1 MREDEDDYRSVALFA
16 LYFDFI
22 EKDKEKARAKYKFA
36 ARQGF
41 SEAQYCYAQKLKLG
55 EGGKQNLLKARLYF
69 QLAADQGHPKAQH
82 EYASMLLSGEG
93 GEKDEEK
100 AHHYFKLAQTQNNK
114 VIMSSEQDFNATEN
128 SIKRAADGGSAQCQY
143 LYAIMLYLDENRT
156 EDALEEARHYC
167 KLAAD
172 EGYSPAQS
180 CFSIMLFLEKIM
192 KRIWKRLPFII
203 NWLKEKNCLKLNW
216 NMHYLKDIAI
226 RMILISSSLELKN
239 ILNF

>member
-1 MREDEDDYRSVALFA
+1 MFKQLLPLKVAYALMKAIKGNPDSSGGLYFDLAMREDEDDYRSVALFA
-16 LYFDFI
+16 LYLDFI
-22 EKDKEKARAKYKFA
+22 EKDKENARTKYKFA

-55 EGGKQNLLKARLYF
+55 EGGKKNLTKARLYY
-69 QLAADQGHPKAQH
+69 QLAAGQGHPKAQY

-93 GEKDEEK
+93 GEKDEGK
-100 AHHYFKLAQTQNNK
+100 AHIYFKLAETQNNK

-167 KLAAD
+167 
-172 EGYSPAQS
+172 
-180 CFSIMLFLEKIM
+180 
-192 KRIWKRLPFII
+192 
-203 NWLKEKNCLKLNW
+203 N
-216 NMHYLKDIAI
+216 
-226 RMILISSSLELKN
+226 
-239 ILNF
+239 